1 MNIIPG
7 NQNKIVKIKLI
18 NVVWLHEFWWR
29 YTANGGKKNAMMQ
42 RTILSTI
49 VSRFCVLLNLSKKMK
64 QSTSFYTEF
73 IFHVSIGCWLATVTR
88 SMT

>member
-49 VSRFCVLLNLSKKMK
+49 VSRFCVLLNLSKKWNNRLL
-64 QSTSFYTEF
+64 F
-73 IFHVSIGCWLATVTR
+73 ILNLYFMFQLDVD
-88 SMT
+88 